1 MQIYL
6 AAAPDEAQE
15 AARFRRPLAHPR
27 LPDRAG
33 LHPAAAEPAA
43 GHPGRAAGRQR
54 PGCAACGAGRR
65 TWPPPLCGSA
75 AAGSYSGVLLELPQP
90 PGPDRLALAAALA
103 QALAPRPLYVPE
115 SCGSVPGTVPLISTA
130 LSGGSFTRRL
140 REAASRRRGPPGP
153 GCGAAADGLPPPL
166 PRAAK
171 GGPSAA
177 GSSGTCWTGRLRRCS
192 SPRISAPGTSP
203 TPGRARPTSS
213 SSTTPTPSS
222 RSCGPAALWASPPPF
237 SCSRR
242 CGTFCPACSRP
253 GGTEAGRAENQKC
266 CTGPVQH
273 FFINSSASCSCERL
287 RTSCGA

>member
-1 MQIYL
+1 MLIYL
-6 AAAPDEAQE
+6 AAAPDEARE
-15 AARFRRPLAHPR
+15 AARFRRPLAH
-27 LPDRAG
+27 RAYRIGPESTLLRRNLLLGTQGG
-33 LHPAAAEPAA
+33 LLAVTDQDAPPVSRPEDLAAAAVRE
-43 GHPGRAAGRQR
+43 
-54 PGCAACGAGRR
+54 CGRR
-65 TWPPPLCGSA
+65 
-75 AAGSYSGVLLELPQP
+75 SYSGVLLELTQP
-90 PGPDRLALAAALA
+90 PGPDRLALAEALA
-103 QALAPRPLYVPE
+103 RALAPRPLYVPE

-130 LSGGSFTRRL
+130 LSGGNFTQRL
-140 REAASRRRGPPGP
+140 REAAAA
-153 GCGAAADGLPPPL
+153 GAGRLALDVERLRMDFPLPPP
-166 PRAAK
+166 AAK

-203 TPGRARPTSS
+203 TPGGTRPTSS
-213 SSTTPTPSS
+213 SSTMPTPSS

-253 GGTEAGRAENQKC
+253 GGTESGRVENQKC

>member
-1 MQIYL
+1 MLIYL
-6 AAAPDEAQE
+6 AAAPDEARE
-15 AARFRRPLAHPR
+15 AARFRRPLAHRAYRIGPESTLLR
-27 LPDRAG
+27 RNLLLGTQGGLLAVTDQDAPPVSRPEDLAAAAVRECGRRSYSGGAAGADAASRAG
-33 LHPAAAEPAA
+33 PA
-43 GHPGRAAGRQR
+43 GPGG
-54 PGCAACGAGRR
+54 GAGAGAGP
-65 TWPPPLCGSA
+65 PPPLCPGELRLR
-75 AAGSYSGVLLELPQP
+75 AGDGASDLH
-90 PGPDRLALAAALA
+90 
-103 QALAPRPLYVPE
+103 RPLRRELHPA
-115 SCGSVPGTVPLISTA
+115 SPG
-130 LSGGSFTRRL
+130 GGR
-140 REAASRRRGPPGP
+140 RRRGPAGA
-153 GCGAAADGLPPPL
+153 GCGAAADGLPPP
-166 PRAAK
+166 PPPAAK

-203 TPGRARPTSS
+203 TPGGTRPTSS
-213 SSTTPTPSS
+213 SSTMPTPSS

-253 GGTEAGRAENQKC
+253 GGTESGRVENQKC